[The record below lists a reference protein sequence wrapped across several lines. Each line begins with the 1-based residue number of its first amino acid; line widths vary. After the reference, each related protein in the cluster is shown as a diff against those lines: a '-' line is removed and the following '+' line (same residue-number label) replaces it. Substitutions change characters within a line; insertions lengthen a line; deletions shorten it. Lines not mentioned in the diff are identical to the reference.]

1 MTAVA
6 FVAAVVVVV
15 GLLLRQL
22 ASGVA
27 VPDLWELV
35 KVGAWVFRFTPQP
48 PIVAVALGT
57 FLYLGFAG
65 LLAATLAQRAPAR
78 SRLSESRNYGLV
90 AGAVGGMVATEIV
103 SVTHAM
109 LAIPLVIFS
118 AVLVGVLASLLSLLL
133 GRVEALSAPS

>member
-1 MTAVA
+1 MTAMA
-6 FVAAVVVVV
+6 FIAAVVVVV

-35 KVGAWVFRFTPQP
+35 KVGAWVLRFTPQP
-48 PIVAVALGT
+48 PIIAVALGT

-65 LLAATLAQRAPAR
+65 VLAATLAQRAP
-78 SRLSESRNYGLV
+78 SSNRLLESRNYGLV
-90 AGAVGGMVATEIV
+90 AGAAGGIVAAEID
-103 SVTHAM
+103 SVTLAM

-118 AVLVGVLASLLSLLL
+118 AVLVGVIASLLSLLL
-133 GRVEALSAPS
+133 GRIEALTASS